1 VYPSTSPNRPRLFA
15 HLGRKTTEEREL
27 TADEIAEQEAQAKKD
42 RIKFHRE
49 QVRNGPRKF
58 SYVTSGQQRRFQARG
73 QAAQRRKMNRRY
85 RRDWMRKQAELATL
99 RGHLTILGVIECRNE
114 AVKASGFAPSTV
126 RESCVWAIRK
136 YGERDDE
143 GNIVQSDTLLDDA
156 VAAAR
161 KAFLDSHQPVSA

>member
-1 VYPSTSPNRPRLFA
+1 LNRLFA

-58 SYVTSGQQRRFQARG
+58 SYVTSGQQRRRAERDR
-73 QAAQRRKMNRRY
+73 AAQQRKTNRRY
-85 RRDWMRKQAELATL
+85 RRAWMAKQRELATL
-99 RGHLTILGVIECRNE
+99 RGHLTILGVIECKNE
-114 AVKASGFAPSTV
+114 AVKASGFAPSTE
-126 RESCVWAIRK
+126 RESCVWIIRK
-136 YGERDDE
+136 FGERDRE
-143 GNIVQSDTLLDDA
+143 TGQILIQSDTLLDDA